1 MYKSSNVFVSF
12 FLALL
17 GTLFLVPGMGFSSP
31 DIIKP
36 GIVKSLTS
44 DNDTRKTRPNS
55 CGQYMDIVNSTI
67 S

>member
-1 MYKSSNVFVSF
+1 MYKSSNVFVLF

-44 DNDTRKTRPNS
+44 DNDT
-55 CGQYMDIVNSTI
+55 STNETK
-67 S
+67 